1 MAVPTL
7 EVNSTISADNLA
19 RYDELSRT
27 GRAQS
32 VELGESRTGA
42 DLAATFGPVA
52 ESLESDEATI
62 VAELLAPLAA
72 FGGFL
77 VQQNRFFGG
86 TTPNAQRFH
95 RDDVFVWTALNAQDL
110 TDPNGMGG
118 LGALTANMDSTAGNC
133 FGR

>member
-1 MAVPTL
+1 ML
-7 EVNSTISADNLA
+7 
-19 RYDELSRT
+19 
-27 GRAQS
+27 Q
-32 VELGESRTGA
+32 
-42 DLAATFGPVA
+42 AALF
-52 ESLESDEATI
+52 
-62 VAELLAPLAA
+62 AELLAPLAA

-118 LGALTANMDSTAGNC
+118 LGALAANMDSTAGNC